1 MSAANP
7 SSSDVVL
14 DPGSRLVPAGPV
26 QRRRW
31 RLPFD
36 PWHLALAPATFLLA
50 APLVWMLLA
59 SFMTNEQL
67 YKFPPTIIP
76 GSLHL
81 DGYRYLLENSD
92 VGRWFVNSLI
102 VSSVCVVANVVFCSM
117 AGYAFAR
124 MRFRGS
130 NFMLTVML
138 VTLIIPFQLTL
149 IPTFIIM
156 QKLGLI
162 DTLGALIVP
171 SLVTPFGVF
180 LLRQF
185 FLSLPPELE
194 EAAYIDGCSRW
205 KILWTIVLPLAR
217 PALATV
223 AVITF
228 LLTWNDVSWP
238 AIAISSDTANTLPL
252 GVASFRSRSQE
263 NPSAI
268 MAVNVIATL
277 PVLLAFLAAQKTFV
291 RSIASGAVKG

>member
-1 MSAANP
+1 MTE
-7 SSSDVVL
+7 
-14 DPGSRLVPAGPV
+14 
-26 QRRRW
+26 RR
-31 RLPFD
+31 RLPFN
-36 PWHLALAPATFLLA
+36 PWHLALVPATVLLA
-50 APLVWMLLA
+50 LPLAWMLVS
-59 SFMTNEQL
+59 SFMNSAQL
-67 YKFPPTIIP
+67 NRFPPTIIP

-81 DGYRYLLENSD
+81 DGYRYLFEEAAVGTWLRNSA
-92 VGRWFVNSLI
+92 I
-102 VSSVCVVANVVFCSM
+102 VSLVCVVANLVFCAT

-130 NFMLTVML
+130 RVML
-138 VTLIIPFQLTL
+138 AIMLATLVVPFQLTL

-156 QKLGLI
+156 ERLGLI

-194 EAAYIDGCSRW
+194 EAAWIDGCSRW
-205 KILWTIVLPLAR
+205 KILWAIVLPLAR

-238 AIAISSDTANTLPL
+238 AIAISSDSNATLPL
-252 GVASFRSRSQE
+252 GIASFKSRAQT
-263 NPSAI
+263 NQSAI
-268 MAVNVIATL
+268 MAANVIATV
-277 PVLLAFLAAQKTFV
+277 PVLLAFLAAQRTFV
-291 RSIASGAVKG
+291 RSLASGAVKG

>member
-1 MSAANP
+1 MSE
-7 SSSDVVL
+7 
-14 DPGSRLVPAGPV
+14 
-26 QRRRW
+26 RR
-31 RLPFD
+31 RLPFSA
-36 PWHLALAPATFLLA
+36 WHLALVPAATLLA
-50 APLVWMLLA
+50 LPLAWMLVS
-59 SFMTNEQL
+59 SFMNSAQL
-67 YKFPPTIIP
+67 NRFPPTIIP

-81 DGYRYLLENSD
+81 DGYRYLFQEAAVGTWLRNSA
-92 VGRWFVNSLI
+92 I
-102 VSSVCVVANVVFCSM
+102 VSLVCVVANLVFCAT

-130 NFMLTVML
+130 RVML
-138 VTLIIPFQLTL
+138 AVMLATLVVPFQLTL

-156 QKLGLI
+156 QHLGLI

-194 EAAYIDGCSRW
+194 EAAWIDGCSRW
-205 KILWTIVLPLAR
+205 KILWAIVLPLAR

-238 AIAISSDTANTLPL
+238 AIAISSDANATLPL
-252 GVASFRSRSQE
+252 GIASFKSRAQT
-263 NPSAI
+263 NQSAI
-268 MAVNVIATL
+268 MAANVIATV
-277 PVLLAFLAAQKTFV
+277 PVLLAFLAAQRTFV
-291 RSIASGAVKG
+291 RSLASGAVKG

>member
-1 MSAANP
+1 VSA
-7 SSSDVVL
+7 
-14 DPGSRLVPAGPV
+14 
-26 QRRRW
+26 RR
-31 RLPFD
+31 RLPFN
-36 PWHLALAPATFLLA
+36 PWHLALVPATTLLA
-50 APLVWMLLA
+50 LPLAWMLVS
-59 SFMTNEQL
+59 SFMNSAQL
-67 YKFPPTIIP
+67 NRFPPTIIP

-81 DGYRYLLENSD
+81 DGYRYLFEEAAIGTWLRNSA
-92 VGRWFVNSLI
+92 I
-102 VSSVCVVANVVFCSM
+102 VSLVCVVANLVFCAT

-130 NFMLTVML
+130 RVVLAIMLATL
-138 VTLIIPFQLTL
+138 VVPFQLTL

-156 QKLGLI
+156 QRLGLI

-194 EAAYIDGCSRW
+194 EAAWIDGCSRW
-205 KILWTIVLPLAR
+205 KILWAIVLPLAR

-238 AIAISSDTANTLPL
+238 AIAISSDANATLPL
-252 GVASFRSRSQE
+252 GIASFKSRAQT
-263 NPSAI
+263 NQSAI
-268 MAVNVIATL
+268 MAANVIATV
-277 PVLLAFLAAQKTFV
+277 PVLLAFLAAQRTFV
-291 RSIASGAVKG
+291 RSLASGAVKG